1 MEEHRLS
8 VSENRV
14 ASRMF
19 GREGVRERER
29 ELVKVIHN
37 EELHVTY
44 FSPYIVRAIKS
55 RMRWAE
61 HVAQMGT

>member
-1 MEEHRLS
+1 
-8 VSENRV
+8 
-14 ASRMF
+14 MF